1 MKAPEFGR
9 TRDRNKALGASR
21 ATDTRPGGELT
32 HANSLSAASSP
43 LSKPDEM
50 QRNGEADG
58 VAVGVGMR
66 DAVEVREVDGVR
78 DGVCEAVEVG
88 VGVVEPV
95 RVGVLVGTG
104 EAVIVEVPLSVE
116 VAV

>member
-1 MKAPEFGR
+1 
-9 TRDRNKALGASR
+9 
-21 ATDTRPGGELT
+21 
-32 HANSLSAASSP
+32 
-43 LSKPDEM
+43 
-50 QRNGEADG
+50 
-58 VAVGVGMR
+58 MR